1 MTMVSMVRVTLLLL
15 LAGVE
20 AFTLSQHPPQRRCTE
35 LNDIAEWRDLGKL
48 SLIAGDW
55 FYSTGVLHY

>member
-20 AFTLSQHPPQRRCTE
+20 AFTLSQHPQRRCTE

-48 SLIAGDW
+48 SLIAGD
-55 FYSTGVLHY
+55 